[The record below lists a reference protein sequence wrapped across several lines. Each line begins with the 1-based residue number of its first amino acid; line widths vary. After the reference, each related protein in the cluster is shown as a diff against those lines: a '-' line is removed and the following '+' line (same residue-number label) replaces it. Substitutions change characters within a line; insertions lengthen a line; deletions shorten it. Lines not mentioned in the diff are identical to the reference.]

1 MKEISATEAARGF
14 SDVLDAVE
22 HRHQSFVVIR
32 GGRAVARLE
41 PVASV
46 DGKAL
51 KALLAKNKP
60 DKTWL
65 KELAEMRDSLVV
77 EERSWPA

>member
-1 MKEISATEAARGF
+1 M
-14 SDVLDAVE
+14 LDAVE

-32 GGRAVARLE
+32 GGRPVARLE
-41 PVASV
+41 PVATV

-51 KALLAKNKP
+51 KTLLATHKP
-60 DKTWL
+60 DKAWL
-65 KELAEMRDSLVV
+65 KELTEMRDSLVV

>member
-1 MKEISATEAARGF
+1 MREISATEAARGF
-14 SDVLDAVE
+14 SDLLDDVE
-22 HRHQSFVVIR
+22 HRGQSFVVIR
-32 GGRAVARLE
+32 GGHPVARLE
-41 PVASV
+41 PVANV

-51 KALLAKNKP
+51 KELLAKNKP
-60 DKTWL
+60 DKAWL

>member
-1 MKEISATEAARGF
+1 M
-14 SDVLDAVE
+14 
-22 HRHQSFVVIR
+22 
-32 GGRAVARLE
+32 ARLE
-41 PVASV
+41 PVANV

-51 KALLAKNKP
+51 KELLAKNKP
-60 DKTWL
+60 DKAWL